1 LIQRIIRAFEVLFLN
16 ELSLASVKRPCH
28 LFVIL
33 VAILVPVLGCPGT
46 NTDPRSLPRVIQET
60 KNDIDDG
67 NAGLRSETAAEDD
80 ANSLADRIEK
90 VLQANLTGRQLS
102 TEVHGAWQIMHGVL
116 AYGPDFE
123 VQSSEGQVRVIE
135 HVLKGGSLK
144 GFILRSGDRFDAPKD
159 APKDSA
165 DALYTRGIRADLDP
179 GTKLGQ
185 GHRDQWLAYLV
196 SCSLPLN
203 QVIQTLDGPRR
214 LDLWLRQM
222 EWDVPLNFEREYS
235 WTLMSLIP
243 YRGTQHRWTA
253 RDGQDY
259 SVETLLRSEI
269 DLLSPTS
276 ACGGAHRLTA
286 ISIALNQR
294 KAEGGTLTGVWA
306 DAQALVD
313 VAIEQA
319 FEFQNE
325 DGSFSSNYF
334 EREGWSLDVATA
346 IGTTGHTLEFIA
358 KGGSDEVIASDATM
372 KAAKCLCRML
382 EQTAEHDLECGALYH
397 ALSGLQ
403 IYRRRLEKISS

>member
-1 LIQRIIRAFEVLFLN
+1 VRFLN
-16 ELSLASVKRPCH
+16 ESIGQTARAWW
-28 LFVIL
+28 LFAVITT
-33 VAILVPVLGCPGT
+33 ILVPVLGCPAT
-46 NTDPRSLPRVIQET
+46 STDPRALAYRMNRGAADQADMDTVAKSDELT
-60 KNDIDDG
+60 
-67 NAGLRSETAAEDD
+67 TAAQPK
-80 ANSLADRIEK
+80 SLAARIEN

-123 VQSSEGQVRVIE
+123 VQSNAGKVRVID

-144 GFILRSGDRFDAPKD
+144 GFILRSGDRFAPTQEMPED
-159 APKDSA
+159 TSGP
-165 DALYTRGIRADLDP
+165 LFTRGIRADLDP

-196 SCSLPLN
+196 SCSLPLD
-203 QVIQTLDGPRR
+203 QVVQTLDGPRR
-214 LDLWLRQM
+214 LDLWLRQI

-235 WTLMSLIP
+235 WTLMSLVP

-259 SVETLLRSEI
+259 SIETLLRSEI
-269 DLLSPTS
+269 DQLSPSS

-294 KAEGGTLTGVWA
+294 KAEGGTLTGVWS
-306 DAQALVD
+306 DAQDLVD

-358 KGGSDEVIASDATM
+358 KGGSDADVSSEAAT
-372 KAAKCLCRML
+372 KAAQCLCQML

-403 IYRRRLEKISS
+403 IYRRRLEKLAS